1 MDIFIVEDDKK
12 ICEELSF
19 QLELLGYKCFVPND
33 FSNILEEFQKR
44 DYKLVLMDLKLPFEN
59 GFYWCEKIRKISNL
73 PIIFLTS
80 AADDINLINAINY
93 GADDFISKP
102 FSMQVLNMKI
112 KALLRRT
119 YDFSGKNL
127 DLSYKNISLIKDKMI
142 LKINDKEIN
151 LSKNE
156 FLILE
161 ILMEKPEKIIS
172 RELIMD
178 KLWATDSF
186 IDDNTLTV
194 NINRLRKKLKD
205 FGLDDF
211 IQTKKGVGYFIK

>member
-1 MDIFIVEDDKK
+1 
-12 ICEELSF
+12 
-19 QLELLGYKCFVPND
+19 
-33 FSNILEEFQKR
+33 
-44 DYKLVLMDLKLPFEN
+44 
-59 GFYWCEKIRKISNL
+59 
-73 PIIFLTS
+73 
-80 AADDINLINAINY
+80 NAINY

-112 KALLRRT
+112 KALLRRS

-161 ILMEKPEKIIS
+161 ILMENPQKIVS

-194 NINRLRKKLKD
+194 NINRLRKKLKNLS
-205 FGLDDF
+205 LDDF

>member
-12 ICEELSF
+12 ICEELCF

-33 FSNILEEFQKR
+33 FSNIFEEFQKR

-59 GFYWCEKIRKISNL
+59 GFYWCEKIREISNL

-112 KALLRRT
+112 KALLRRS

-161 ILMEKPEKIIS
+161 ILMENPQKIVS

-194 NINRLRKKLKD
+194 NINRLRKKLKNLS
-205 FGLDDF
+205 LDDF